1 MMVWTMKRSVRATAQ
16 GLAVGVSLSAAIGAG
31 PSLAAPEPPAAAKAN
46 QGGVPILGSN
56 GDAADPQVTTATYQD
71 WLVRCVTPPNAA
83 KICEATQTIQVQGQN
98 GQPSGPIAIVAVGR
112 LAADGPLRVAV
123 QLPAGVWL
131 PAGAKVQAGEKAKA
145 VPLEYKRCGSGC
157 FAEVEADKDL
167 ELALRTATG
176 TGTLTFED
184 GARRTVN
191 VPFSFRGFT
200 AALDAALKPR

>member
-1 MMVWTMKRSVRATAQ
+1 MMVWTMKRAIRTTAL
-16 GLAVGVSLSAAIGAG
+16 GMAVGVSLSAAIWAG
-31 PSLAAPEPPAAAKAN
+31 PTLAAPEAPAAAKPN
-46 QGGVPILGSN
+46 QGAVPNLGGN
-56 GDAADPQVTTATYQD
+56 GEAGGPQVTTATYQD

-98 GQPSGPIAIVAVGR
+98 GQPGGLIAIMAVGR
-112 LAADGPLRVAV
+112 LVADGPLRVAV

-145 VPLEYKRCGSGC
+145 VPLEFKRCSSGC

-176 TGTLTFED
+176 TGTLSFED

-191 VPFSFRGFT
+191 VPFSFRGFA
-200 AALDAALKPR
+200 AALDAAIKPR